1 MAPSRLFIMDE
12 YDDVEAVEE
21 APLDPKWYGVPPA
34 GERKVPS
41 RTRYILEI
49 TAVLAVEFLL
59 WGIYRAVTADFYA
72 GFGTYWF
79 YIGHIIAAP
88 TIHLGPILIY
98 WKFFRKERLWVKT
111 DRDENGHMSID
122 FGPFKMTRKLLLSA
136 VLVGLFGG
144 IVWRVTEMVVYSG
157 ASTVMGGSYMG
168 SLTLFNLFS
177 GGDVGVFFLMTFVM
191 FFIVGPVEEFEFRS
205 FVHDQSARVL
215 PLWAAL
221 TFSSIFFGLS
231 HIPIAITVYKLTPM
245 ELLFAE
251 ISWMTAGAVFGA
263 LYMWSRNI
271 FAVIVMHGIGNWQLS
286 VFLWQAKTKGDGL
299 SDSQMMIASFVV
311 SMVANALLIVL
322 FYLINRWY
330 WEPQRRGE
338 PLFGGK
344 LMAIQ
349 KFMHSHDNA
358 RRPVYSTS
366 AILTLT
372 TVFVLAI
379 LVGAATTAGTQE
391 FQLLDPEMSPL
402 EDDGADLGSMVDM
415 TSTLSETGS
424 LLEGETYSIPITS
437 EEGQLLKGVS
447 ATLTWTDEPDIR
459 RIRVYENTPDTFS
472 LAISGPNATQEVIG
486 ANPDGAEGSIT
497 NALEFSPDEIEG
509 MISTSG
515 ENYTISIDIKM
526 VDAGMYLP
534 RAGVGAIGLTDTG
547 NAWSCT
553 IELIWLTPPGSGN
566 QTA

>member
-1 MAPSRLFIMDE
+1 MYER
-12 YDDVEAVEE
+12 DDAVEVVE

-59 WGIYRAVTADFYA
+59 WGIYRALTADFYA

-168 SLTLFNLFS
+168 SLTLFDLFS
-177 GGDVGVFFLMTFVM
+177 GGDVGLFFLMTFLM

-231 HIPIAITVYKLTPM
+231 HIPIALTVYKMTPV
-245 ELLFAE
+245 ELIFAE

-271 FAVIVMHGIGNWQLS
+271 FAVIIMHGIGNWQLS

-299 SDSQMMIASFVV
+299 SGNQEMIASLIV
-311 SMVANALLIVL
+311 SLVANALLIVL
-322 FYLINRWY
+322 FYAINRWY

-338 PLFGGK
+338 PILGGK
-344 LMAIQ
+344 LIAIQ
-349 KFMHSHDNA
+349 EYMRSHDTG
-358 RRPVYSTS
+358 RRPVFATS
-366 AILTLT
+366 GILALT
-372 TVFVLAI
+372 SVLVLAI
-379 LVGAATTAGTQE
+379 LVGATTTAGTQNLW
-391 FQLLDPEMSPL
+391 LLGPEMAPL
-402 EDDGADLGSMVDM
+402 DDDGTDLGSMVDM

-424 LLEGETYSIPITS
+424 LLEGETYTIPLIS

-472 LAISGPNATQEVIG
+472 LAINGPNETQEVSG

-497 NALEFSPDEIEG
+497 ASVDFSPEEIEQ

-526 VDAGMYLP
+526 VEAGMYLP
-534 RAGVGAIGLTDTG
+534 RAGIGAIGLNDVG
-547 NAWSCT
+547 NSWSCT

>member
-1 MAPSRLFIMDE
+1 MYEI
-12 YDDVEAVEE
+12 DDAVEVEE

-136 VLVGLFGG
+136 VLVGLLGG

-177 GGDVGVFFLMTFVM
+177 GGDIGVFFLMTFVM

-299 SDSQMMIASFVV
+299 SDNQEMIASLIV
-311 SMVANALLIVL
+311 SLVANALLIVL
-322 FYLINRWY
+322 FYAINRWY

-338 PLFGGK
+338 PILGGK

-349 KFMHSHDNA
+349 EYMRSHDA
-358 RRPVYSTS
+358 GRRSVYSTS
-366 AILTLT
+366 VVLTLT
-372 TVFVLAI
+372 TIFTLGI
-379 LVGAATTAGTQE
+379 LVAATTTVGTQE
-391 FQLLDPEMSPL
+391 FM
-402 EDDGADLGSMVDM
+402 
-415 TSTLSETGS
+415 
-424 LLEGETYSIPITS
+424 LLEPESPEKSDDASFFNQFLLENETLTGLEYL
-437 EEGQLLKGVS
+437 EEGNTFVVEVDS
-447 ATLTWTDEPDIR
+447 SIDRYVASISVVLTWTDEDDIQ
-459 RIRVYENTPDTFS
+459 RVRTFENEGETFGVDIMIGNDT
-472 LAISGPNATQEVIG
+472 SGVQESTNSHGQPGELTSSMESDQEFLMNEITMG
-486 ANPDGAEGSIT
+486 NTTIDGAVLIH
-497 NALEFSPDEIEG
+497 LLV
-509 MISTSG
+509 SG
-515 ENYTISIDIKM
+515 DYHMGT
-526 VDAGMYLP
+526 
-534 RAGVGAIGLTDTG
+534 GLGLFYFNDTG
-547 NAWSCT
+547 NDVSYT
-553 IELIWLTPPGSGN
+553 IEIVWYVK
-566 QTA
+566 AEE